1 MEKEL
6 SKRIKELATVG
17 ECLIPLQL
25 IWFIVFWTDSM
36 IPVLACKGITA
47 LVALGMAIGC
57 NKQKEYGIKCAH
69 ILAWIELIVSAEV
82 LIFWLAQKV
91 IYIFGFANI
100 IFCIALYY
108 DLAKIEKLKKNKNQE
123 VK

>member
-1 MEKEL
+1 MENEL

-25 IWFIVFWTDSM
+25 MWFIVFWTYSM
-36 IPVLACKGITA
+36 IPVLVCKGITA

-57 NKQKEYGIKCAH
+57 DKQKEYGLKCAH
-69 ILAWIELIVSAEV
+69 ILAWIELITSALI
-82 LIFWLAQKV
+82 LIFWFTQKV
-91 IYIFGFANI
+91 IYIFGIADI
-100 IFCIALYY
+100 IFCIALCY
-108 DLAKIEKLKKNKNQE
+108 DLVKIEKLKKNKNQE

>member
-25 IWFIVFWTDSM
+25 IWFIVFWTYSM
-36 IPVLACKGITA
+36 IPVLVCKGAII

-57 NKQKEYGIKCAH
+57 NKQKE
-69 ILAWIELIVSAEV
+69 
-82 LIFWLAQKV
+82 
-91 IYIFGFANI
+91 
-100 IFCIALYY
+100 
-108 DLAKIEKLKKNKNQE
+108 
-123 VK
+123 